1 MDEKMLEVAKKV
13 HEIENVS
20 LKVYDIMKEFNFY
33 DVEEATVQ
41 DLTKELLNDP
51 YSVIGSLTEI
61 IERLSDDLDIEKER
75 VDFAINRAT
84 NLYHD
89 CHDIDKNRIV
99 CDSKTMFCC
108 VVNGKELSFEE
119 LCEIGQYFESCE
131 FGEVIRDCYKKGI
144 SDEEAFRLG
153 YKVNQHLLGE
163 DEISEKQAIEKV
175 LDAERIERI
184 KQIHNTLAD
193 MYGELFNIA
202 TETEI
207 NDELKFV
214 QDAIK
219 NTTKGE

>member
-20 LKVYDIMKEFNFY
+20 LKVYGIMKEFNFY

-51 YSVIGSLTEI
+51 YSVINSLTEI
-61 IERLSDDLDIEKER
+61 VDRLSNDLNTEKEK
-75 VDFAINRAT
+75 VDFCIDEAT
-84 NLYHD
+84 KKLNAD
-89 CHDIDKNRIV
+89 NRIV
-99 CDSKTMFCC
+99 CDHKTLYTC
-108 VVNGKELSFEE
+108 VVNKKELSFYE
-119 LCEIGQYFESCE
+119 LAEIGNYFKSCVY
-131 FGEVIRDCYKKGI
+131 GEVIKEYYKKGI
-144 SDEEAFRLG
+144 SDEEAFILG
-153 YKVNQHLLGE
+153 NKVNNYLNCE

-175 LDAERIERI
+175 LDIERIERI

-193 MYGELFNIA
+193 MYGELFDIA

>member
-1 MDEKMLEVAKKV
+1 MDEKMLEIAKKV
-13 HEIENVS
+13 KEIERVS
-20 LKVYDIMKEFNFY
+20 LKVYGIMKEFNFY

-41 DLTKELLNDP
+41 DLTKELLDDP

-61 IERLSDDLDIEKER
+61 IERLSDDLDTEKEK
-75 VDFAINRAT
+75 VGFCIKEAT
-84 NLYHD
+84 KKLNGD
-89 CHDIDKNRIV
+89 NRIV

-108 VVNGKELSFEE
+108 VVNGKELSYEE
-119 LCEIGQYFESCE
+119 LCDIGQYFKSCE
-131 FGEVIRDCYKKGI
+131 FGEAIRDFYKKGI
-144 SDEEAFRLG
+144 SDEEAFMLG
-153 YKVNQHLLGE
+153 DKVNRYLYRGN
-163 DEISEKQAIEKV
+163 EISEKQAIEKV
-175 LDAERIERI
+175 LDIERIERV
-184 KQIHNTLAD
+184 KQIHNALAD